1 MTVIA
6 DAFKSGYKKG
16 WDKCREELCNKYNLN
31 KKEVLAWENLNKDL
45 DKFYDKSENHEE
57 VGEQ

>member
-1 MTVIA
+1 MTIIA

-31 KKEVLAWENLNKDL
+31 KKEVLDWENSNKDL
-45 DKFYDKSENHEE
+45 YLLSKENRK
-57 VGEQ
+57 